1 MGRWAEKIAGRGLIT
16 IKKTRE
22 GEYSVLIDWPSSAFE
37 RAIWEMTATPAG
49 EGGALKY
56 EDAKHYVRTFQSD
69 TEYTDELKYENGSG
83 MLYLNSANEVMW
95 EDKVDQAGENCVFIS
110 TD

>member
-1 MGRWAEKIAGRGLIT
+1 
-16 IKKTRE
+16 
-22 GEYSVLIDWPSSAFE
+22 
-37 RAIWEMTATPAG
+37 
-49 EGGALKY
+49 
-56 EDAKHYVRTFQSD
+56 
-69 TEYTDELKYENGSG
+69 